1 MKYEERTRKI
11 GTWLVKLLKRYS
23 PPATMDD
30 ETLREEMNLIVED
43 INKHI
48 PSQFEEVDLD
58 QTLGKID
65 GHVRALQSG
74 RTWPTIKIFITATK
88 EAVSEYSRAIT
99 APKVTSTMTPDRSN
113 NILIGRIL
121 DGGEIPDYLLNP
133 DSPHRQQL
141 IATGLVS
148 DKDFEKYLAPI
159 NR

>member
-99 APKVTSTMTPDRSN
+99 AR
-113 NILIGRIL
+113 R
-121 DGGEIPDYLLNP
+121 
-133 DSPHRQQL
+133 
-141 IATGLVS
+141 
-148 DKDFEKYLAPI
+148 
-159 NR
+159 

>member
-65 GHVRALQSG
+65 GHVRNEGS
-74 RTWPTIKIFITATK
+74 
-88 EAVSEYSRAIT
+88 SE
-99 APKVTSTMTPDRSN
+99 
-113 NILIGRIL
+113 RIL
-121 DGGEIPDYLLNP
+121 KSYYCSEGNIDY
-133 DSPHRQQL
+133 D
-141 IATGLVS
+141 T
-148 DKDFEKYLAPI
+148 
-159 NR
+159 